1 MHFGKYYLLILTLI
15 IGILGN
21 AHASVP
27 VPYAGKVS
35 IDGVNFDGQLKFM
48 FAIYTASNDLVW
60 DSGSNPIE
68 VPVTNG
74 RYLVLLG
81 GQGMTPLPA
90 SLFHQNDEL
99 YVGVY
104 ADLPNDDVGQVKLG
118 ELQRITAQPY
128 ALVAEMAKMAD
139 VANSATSAET
149 AKVADSVKAGG
160 VTTAQLN
167 EQILKYL
174 KPEITHSPQAPGLIF
189 GGQTVTLLSQA
200 EGKYLS
206 HQWLKNGQPIAGATD
221 DRYVIED
228 INKTQHDGNYSLV
241 VSNDFGTV
249 TTPITTI
256 DVNGTPTTH
265 TVLSANNLE
274 MIFCPPGTFIMG
286 SPSTETGRGG
296 DETQHQVTLTNG
308 FYLGKYEVT

>member
-1 MHFGKYYLLILTLI
+1 
-15 IGILGN
+15 
-21 AHASVP
+21 

-35 IDGVNFDGQLKFM
+35 IDGKNYHGQLKFM

-60 DSGSNPIE
+60 DSGGSAIE
-68 VPVTNG
+68 VPVSNG

-81 GQGMTPLPA
+81 GQGMRPLPA
-90 SLFHQNDEL
+90 SLFHENDEL

-104 ADLPNDDVGQVKLG
+104 ADLPNDNVGQVKLG

-139 VANSATSAET
+139 
-149 AKVADSVKAGG
+149 SVKAGAVTKQMLG
-160 VTTAQLN
+160 QDVLSDLNRTVTPEMIQSSSITTAQLN

-206 HQWLKNGQPIAGATD
+206 YQWYKNG
-221 DRYVIED
+221 
-228 INKTQHDGNYSLV
+228 
-241 VSNDFGTV
+241 
-249 TTPITTI
+249 
-256 DVNGTPTTH
+256 
-265 TVLSANNLE
+265 
-274 MIFCPPGTFIMG
+274 
-286 SPSTETGRGG
+286 
-296 DETQHQVTLTNG
+296 
-308 FYLGKYEVT
+308 